1 MKPVELK
8 KGIYWVGAVDWNI
21 RDFHGY
27 STYEGTTY
35 NSYLLVDDKIT
46 LFDTVKK
53 EHFPALMDNIS
64 QIVDPSKIDYLVVN
78 HVETDHSGSLPQF
91 LQVAKPETIYCSDMG
106 QKALMG
112 HFHGN
117 AWPLK
122 VAQNG
127 ETVNLGKTK
136 VQFLETRML
145 HWPDSMF
152 SYLPDYKLLI
162 SNDAFGEHLAS
173 SGRFDD
179 EVDMNLIMEQAVKYY
194 ANILWPYSG
203 LVQKLIT
210 TIKELKLDFD
220 MIAPDHGVIWR
231 KNLNTIISAYERW
244 SSYQAGNKAV
254 VVYDTMWKSTEEM
267 ARYITQGLTDAGVK
281 DVHQMRLGVSHRSD
295 VIAQLLE
302 AKAIIA
308 GSSTL
313 NNNMLP
319 SMADY
324 LTYMKG
330 LRPGQK
336 IGAAFGSYGWS
347 GEAVKDIT
355 AMLKAANIELKGENV
370 RHQWVPDKA
379 ALANSY
385 KLGLDIGKEVVA
397 ACKG

>member
-27 STYEGTTY
+27 ATYQGTTY
-35 NSYLLVDDKIT
+35 NSYLMVDDKIT

-53 EHFPALMDNIS
+53 EHFPTLMHHIS

-78 HVETDHSGSLPQF
+78 HAENDHASSIPL
-91 LQVAKPETIYCSDMG
+91 LMEAVNPETVFCSEMG
-106 QKALMG
+106 QKAIMG

-117 AWPLK
+117 TWPLK
-122 VAQNG
+122 VVGNG
-127 ETVNLGKTK
+127 ETLDLGKRK
-136 VQFLETRML
+136 VTFLETRML

-152 SYLPDYKLLI
+152 SYLPQEKLLI
-162 SNDAFGEHLAS
+162 SNDAFGEHLAT

-179 EVDMNLIMEQAVKYY
+179 EVDMHLIMQQAATYY
-194 ANILWPYSG
+194 ANIIWPYSG
-203 LVQKLIT
+203 IVQKLLH

-231 KNLNTIISAYERW
+231 KNIGEIVAAYERW
-244 SSYQAGNKAV
+244 SSYQASNKAV

-267 ARYITQGLTDAGVK
+267 ARYVTQGLIDSGV
-281 DVHQMRLGVSHRSD
+281 DEVVQMRLGVSHRSD
-295 VIAQLLE
+295 VIAQLLD
-302 AKAIIA
+302 AKAIIV

-319 SMADY
+319 TMADY
-324 LTYMKG
+324 LTYMRG
-330 LRPGQK
+330 LRPGAK
-336 IGAAFGSYGWS
+336 FGAAFGSYGWS
-347 GEAVKDIT
+347 GEAVKQMT
-355 AMLKAANIELKGENV
+355 AYLKETNIELKGENV
-370 RHQWVPDKA
+370 RQQWAPDKA

-385 KLGLDIGKEVVA
+385 KLGQDVGKEVVA
-397 ACKG
+397 SCNK